1 MAKSLATKTMAT
13 DEWWSEL
20 DDQVLACLHDGPKSI
35 RDVARRLGLSTGSVT
50 SVLLMLA
57 AEGKIRVTEV
67 ALAESA

>member
-1 MAKSLATKTMAT
+1 MAKSLPTKTATT
-13 DEWWSEL
+13 DEWWREL

-35 RDVARRLGLSTGSVT
+35 GDVARRLGLSSGGVT

-67 ALAESA
+67 ELAESA